1 MREQAIGH
9 PGQPAGASVKP
20 ALSRARRRYIMSL
33 PAPRVVAAVSSC
45 IRPRILAVL
54 AGCELCF
61 VSTGTELVRAL
72 HAAPCGLLMVEVHFD
87 ESAAAAA
94 LRCALACDASIPV
107 VCVRDVPGAKPAYA
121 ALNALRMAFGSV
133 GARDFIELWEHPDDM
148 AGNARV
154 RARLEP
160 HLQAIS
166 VS

>member
-1 MREQAIGH
+1 MR
-9 PGQPAGASVKP
+9 
-20 ALSRARRRYIMSL
+20 L
-33 PAPRVVAAVSSC
+33 PAPRVVAAVSSG

-61 VSTGTELVRAL
+61 VSSGSELVSAL
-72 HAAPCGLLMVEVHFD
+72 GAAPCGLLIVEVHFD

-94 LRCALACDASIPV
+94 LRCALACEASFPV
-107 VCVRDVPGAKPAYA
+107 VCVRDVLGAKPAHA
-121 ALNALRMAFGSV
+121 ALNALRMALGSI
-133 GARDFIELWEHPDDM
+133 GAPEFIELWEHPNDE

-166 VS
+166 AS

>member
-1 MREQAIGH
+1 M
-9 PGQPAGASVKP
+9 
-20 ALSRARRRYIMSL
+20 
-33 PAPRVVAAVSSC
+33 AAVSSG
-45 IRPRILAVL
+45 IRPRILAIL
-54 AGCELCF
+54 ADCEMCF

-72 HAAPCGLLMVEVHFD
+72 DAAPCALLMVEVHFD

-94 LRCALACDASIPV
+94 LRCALACDASFPI
-107 VCVRDVPGAKPAYA
+107 VCVRDVPGAKPAHA

-133 GARDFIELWEHPDDM
+133 GARDFIDLWQHPDDE

-166 VS
+166 VA